1 MPNATYD
8 PTFFDRPIT
17 QSPMPMWEESSEP
30 AENLLVQDPSE
41 GYIARMGGAGPG
53 EAGEILDPDGVV
65 IGTLPIEPLSP
76 DKFAEG
82 ISLPD
87 R

>member
-1 MPNATYD
+1 
-8 PTFFDRPIT
+8 
-17 QSPMPMWEESSEP
+17 MPMWEESAEP
-30 AENLLVQDPSE
+30 AENRLVQDPSE

-53 EAGEILDPDGVV
+53 EGGEILDPDGVV
-65 IGTLPIEPLSP
+65 IGTLPTEPNSP
-76 DKFAEG
+76 DKLAEG